1 MKLQTILFLF
11 ATLVFA
17 GCAAP
22 TSDYL
27 LNRPLIF
34 HSKETN
40 KSDLLQQTATT
51 AFLDA
56 LSRYSWEVRDINKED
71 NTIVAEACRRGK
83 HCAEI
88 MATIMADGS
97 VSIIRTPG
105 QVLTVDEGTML
116 KKWMNS
122 LQREY
127 NKNMRHVW

>member
-1 MKLQTILFLF
+1 MKLQTILLLF
-11 ATLVFA
+11 ATLVLA
-17 GCAAP
+17 GCATP
-22 TSDYL
+22 TSNYL
-27 LNRPLIF
+27 LEKPLIF
-34 HSKETN
+34 YSQENN

-56 LSRYSWEVRDINKED
+56 LSRYRWEIREVNNEY
-71 NTIVAEACRRGK
+71 NTVIAEACRRGM

-97 VSIIRTPG
+97 VYIIRTPE

-116 KKWMNS
+116 KKWMNN

-127 NKNMRHVW
+127 KKNMRHVW